1 MGRTAA
7 RYPLLILRGGRYHS
21 RCQSVSRSCPIAL
34 RTWVSRGEC
43 LTQVICT
50 GEMRRSQT
58 AVGQTQACRSASPHA
73 RDPARHDPMH
83 LLFIPSP
90 LTNSNPS
97 PSHHPRIHF
106 TGHFQFLRVASIA
119 EAKKRPQ
126 PSYSL
131 YPPRTR
137 SPPYPPKSTMK
148 RVASVNTINRLTK
161 LQVRT
166 RFCRICRETTGW
178 VVREG

>member
-131 YPPRTR
+131 YPPPHPLSALPTQ
-137 SPPYPPKSTMK
+137 
-148 RVASVNTINRLTK
+148 VNHEACRLRQHHQPLDQTPGTYK
-161 LQVRT
+161 IL
-166 RFCRICRETTGW
+166 
-178 VVREG
+178 